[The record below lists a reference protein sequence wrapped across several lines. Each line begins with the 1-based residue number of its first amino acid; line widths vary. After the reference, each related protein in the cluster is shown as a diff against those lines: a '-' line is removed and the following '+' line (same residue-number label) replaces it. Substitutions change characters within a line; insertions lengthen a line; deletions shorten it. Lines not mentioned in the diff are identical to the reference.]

1 MKKIL
6 ITGGS
11 GFVGGHVVTMAQG
24 NYEVHALYH
33 KTPLQIKNIVAHQFD
48 LAEVSQIR
56 NFLDEIAPE
65 VIIHTAAIANPD
77 RCEENPDAAIQV
89 NFKATD
95 ALSSWAHKTGARF
108 IFTSTDMAFDGA
120 KGNYIE
126 SDPPN
131 PISYYSHSKVNG
143 EQAIIAHHS
152 NYVIARVAL
161 VYGMGITRPSSFFE
175 NMLGK
180 LRIGEK
186 ITLFYDQFRSPILVN
201 NLAEA
206 LLELAENDFVGVIH
220 LGGSKRSSRWEFGL
234 RACEVLNLPAQN
246 IIKASMF
253 DFAGAA
259 FRPQDI
265 SFDIQLANKI
275 LKVKL
280 LDCEE
285 GLERI
290 KESITSSSFPK

>member
-6 ITGGS
+6 VTGGS
-11 GFVGGHVVTMAQG
+11 GFVGGHLVTLARKK
-24 NYEVHALYH
+24 YEVHALSH
-33 KTPLQIKNIVAHQFD
+33 KTPLLFNNIVAHQFD
-48 LAEVSQIR
+48 LAEVSQIKSL
-56 NFLDEIAPE
+56 LDEITPD

-89 NFKATD
+89 NFRATE
-95 ALSSWAHKTGARF
+95 ALASWTYKTGARF
-108 IFTSTDMAFDGA
+108 IFTSTDMVFDGA

-131 PISYYSHSKVNG
+131 PISFYSNTKVRA
-143 EQAIIAHHS
+143 EEAIVANHS

-161 VYGMGITRPSSFFE
+161 VYGMRITRPGGFFE
-175 NMLGK
+175 KMIKK
-180 LRIGEK
+180 LKIGEK

-206 LLELAENDFVGVIH
+206 LLELAEHDFVGVIH
-220 LGGSKRSSRWEFGL
+220 LGGSERISRWKFGL
-234 RACEVLNLPAQN
+234 KLCKIFDLPSQN
-246 IIKASMF
+246 IVKASMF
-253 DFAGAA
+253 DFAGIA

-265 SFDIQLANKI
+265 SFDIALAEKT

-280 LDCEE
+280 LNCDE
-285 GLERI
+285 GLERTKQI
-290 KESITSSSFPK
+290 K